1 MSIKFTSS
9 IDPITEVLNISQ
21 SLTVLSST
29 FPDGQSY
36 ILSML
41 AERLMSVG
49 EYLDSYVDD
58 SHVCFLR
65 SESMPY
71 FEKEDGH
78 EC

>member
-1 MSIKFTSS
+1 MPIKFTNAV
-9 IDPITEVLNISQ
+9 DPVSEVLNISQ

-41 AERLMSVG
+41 ADKLMSVG
-49 EYLDSYVDD
+49 EYLDSYMDD
-58 SHVCFLR
+58 SNVCFLR
-65 SESMPY
+65 RESMPY
-71 FEKEDGH
+71 FEKEDAH